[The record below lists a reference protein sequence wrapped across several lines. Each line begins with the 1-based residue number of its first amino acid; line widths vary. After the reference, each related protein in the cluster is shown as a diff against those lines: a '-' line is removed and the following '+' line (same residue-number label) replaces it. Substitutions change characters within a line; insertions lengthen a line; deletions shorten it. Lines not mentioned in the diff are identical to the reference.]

1 MLTGCTPWPP
11 DDAARYRREGYWRD
25 EPLDALLR
33 HAARAHP
40 ERTAL
45 VAPGVR
51 LRYAELDARA
61 DDLARG
67 LLALGLGPG
76 DRAVVHLP
84 NRPEFVLATFAL
96 LRIGALPVY
105 ALPAHREQEIVHLCA
120 VSGAAAY
127 LVPDRHLGHDHR
139 ALARTVAERLAAR
152 GGTAPR
158 HVLVA
163 GDAQEFTAL
172 DEVERTGRALR
183 ADRPPTGRAA
193 ALATDPPP
201 APAADDVALFLLS
214 GGTTGLPKLI
224 PRTHDDYA
232 YNARAAA
239 EVCGFDSTTVY
250 LAALPAAHNFALAC
264 PGVLGT
270 LAVGG
275 TVVLPADPGPGEAL
289 RLVAEEGVTA
299 TALVPSLLALWLEA
313 QSALPEDLS
322 SLRLVQ
328 VGGARPDAATAAR
341 VGPVLGGTLQ
351 QVFGMAEGLLCM
363 TRPDDPPDLVL
374 ACQGRPV
381 SPADE
386 VRVVDAE
393 DRDVPPGTV
402 GALLARGPYT
412 LRGYYRMPE
421 HDALAFTGGW
431 YRTGDLVR
439 ALPGGNL
446 VVEGRVKELINRA
459 GDKVSAKEVE
469 DQLVAHPAIRQAA
482 VVAEPDPLLGE
493 RVAAFVVLESGAV
506 CPTAAEAGVF
516 LRGRGLAA
524 YKAPDRLQPVGS
536 LPLTAIGKVDRKAL
550 LGASTGAAPDAVPA
564 PDSPA
569 PSAQPG

>member
-1 MLTGCTPWPP
+1 MLTGCTPWPR
-11 DDAARYRREGYWRD
+11 DEADRYRREGYWRN

-40 ERTAL
+40 GRTAL

-120 VSGAAAY
+120 FSDAAAY
-127 LVPDRHLGHDHR
+127 LIPDRHLGHDHR
-139 ALARTVAERLAAR
+139 ALARTVVERLTAQ
-152 GGTAPR
+152 GGSAPR

-172 DEVERTGRALR
+172 DEVERAGRALR
-183 ADRPPTGRAA
+183 ADGPPTTTPATRSTARSTARRA
-193 ALATDPPP
+193 DPPGALP
-201 APAADDVALFLLS
+201 AAPAADDVALFLLS

-224 PRTHDDYA
+224 PRTHADYA

-239 EVCGFDSTTVY
+239 EICGFDSTTVY

-275 TVVLPADPGPGEAL
+275 TVVLPADPSPGEAL
-289 RLVAEEGVTA
+289 RLVAEERVTA

-363 TRPDDPPDLVL
+363 TRPDDPRDLVL
-374 ACQGRPV
+374 SCQGRPV

-393 DRDVPPGTV
+393 DRDVPPGEV

-421 HDALAFTGGW
+421 QNALAFTGGW

-469 DQLVAHPAIRQAA
+469 DQLAAHPAIRQAA

-493 RVAAFVVLESGAV
+493 RVAAFVVVESGAV

-524 YKAPDRLQPVGS
+524 YKVPDRLRPVGS

-550 LGASTGAAPDAVPA
+550 LRAPAADA
-564 PDSPA
+564 
-569 PSAQPG
+569 G